1 LPSAG
6 RARRGAPPDAH
17 AQVEATLDATRL
29 ESGVETAT
37 LTVRWFVGE
46 TADDRPQFS
55 FHYSDDTGRDFGW
68 HHEPNPHVDGWGHFQ
83 ERPDTEADYT
93 YEPYSFSST
102 NPTRVVW
109 EVMSRLTDRVGPG

>member
-68 HHEPNPHVDGWGHFQ
+68 HHEPNPHVDGWGHYQ
-83 ERPDTEADYT
+83 QRPDATAAYNDEAYT
-93 YEPYSFSST
+93 VST
-102 NPTRVVW
+102 QVPSRVVW
-109 EVMSRLTDRVGPG
+109 EVMAQLQNTVAP